1 MTQYPYRY
9 GVADKILALCYKSTM
24 LQILYNFINKII
36 KVDDN
41 FFYYK
46 WVQSKGKWFL
56 NKIIIKNYYVI

>member
-46 WVQSKGKWFL
+46 
-56 NKIIIKNYYVI
+56 